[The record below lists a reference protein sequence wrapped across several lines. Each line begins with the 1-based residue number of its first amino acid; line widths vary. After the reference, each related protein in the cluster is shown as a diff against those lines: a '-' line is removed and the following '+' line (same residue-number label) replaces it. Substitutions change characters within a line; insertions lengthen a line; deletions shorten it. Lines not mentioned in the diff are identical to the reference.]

1 MDEEYNNTTPEQN
14 SSTDESVQNGSDYGS
29 YMPPPPQDN
38 GYGNN
43 PPPQNNGYGN
53 YPPPQQYNGYGNNP
67 PPPQNNGYGNYPP
80 PQQYNGYG
88 NNPPPPQQNNG
99 YGNYPPPQ
107 QYNGYGNYPPPPQNG
122 YGYPNNGRYVPPVR
136 SAVPQK
142 SNGLAIAGMVTAL
155 ANLIMFNGLLGFI
168 TVPVA
173 LILTIL
179 AVKRKS
185 GNKVLYIIS
194 IAASAISTLI
204 FAAYVYYAVN
214 IWPEAKYFMDNRTQ
228 IMDEYERT
236 GRIPE
241 RFEKFNESKYT
252 PLWHLLGFESFDDL
266 FDDLSEIHENSRDKN
281 DRREY
286 TPEITRPSE
295 EGTTSAPDDDEPYDD
310 EPYDYDHSGEDLV
323 VLG

>member
-14 SSTDESVQNGSDYGS
+14 SSTDGSVQNGSDYGS

-38 GYGNN
+38 GYGNDP

-53 YPPPQQYNGYGNNP
+53 YP

-80 PQQYNGYG
+80 PQQNNGYG
-88 NNPPPPQQNNG
+88 NYPPPQQNNGYGNYPPPQQNNG

-122 YGYPNNGRYVPPVR
+122 YGYSGNGRYVPPVR

-252 PLWHLLGFESFDDL
+252 PLWHLLGFKSFDDL